1 MATNAFVKT
10 PMGKSYWNN
19 EGAYQSQYDELYD
32 KLVPSEGAAENLI
45 GEVLRAAS
53 RLAYD
58 YYNNGN
64 MNACNIIEIEGEW
77 IDDEDGGYQEDGEL
91 ETEIDKFYA
100 NFIRLIREFG
110 AVCGNSVE
118 KDLNAIMDEIES
130 IILSGSDC
138 NFSDSEER
146 PYVEMMDI
154 IIHEVS
160 QRFVDN
166 NFGEIPSWY
175 KN

>member
-19 EGAYQSQYDELYD
+19 EGAYQAQYDELYY
-32 KLVPSEGAAENLI
+32 KLVPSEGAAGNLI
-45 GEVLRAAS
+45 GEALRAAS
-53 RLAYD
+53 RLAYE
-58 YYNNGN
+58 YCNNGN

-77 IDDEDGGYQEDGEL
+77 IDDEDGGYQEDSEF
-91 ETEIDKFYA
+91 ETEIDEFYS

-110 AVCGNSVE
+110 KSCDNDTE
-118 KDLNAIMDEIES
+118 NYLNTIMDEIES

-138 NFSDSEER
+138 DFSDSEER

-154 IIHEVS
+154 IVCEVS
-160 QRFVDN
+160 KRFSDN